1 MRTPPTPQSPLFRI
15 TLFYGPEA
23 LPGAPPR
30 YSCVFN
36 VKKRSWKAGVQVA
49 VEVFQSQVEHL
60 RDALDLERWI
70 SDLVSKVSEEE
81 RSEYE
86 LRARDLFVKELCSAK
101 LTLGLADH
109 VRQENASLSPDCLA
123 EELERSAR
131 ASGDRLKSDIVAEL
145 GL

>member
-1 MRTPPTPQSPLFRI
+1 MSTPPAPQPPLFRI

-23 LPGAPPR
+23 LSGAPAR
-30 YSCVFN
+30 YGCVFN

-49 VEVFQSQVEHL
+49 VEVPCSQVERL

-70 SDLVSKVSEEE
+70 SDLVSRVSEDE

-101 LTLGLADH
+101 LTLGLAAH
-109 VRQENASLSPDCLA
+109 IKQENASLPPDCLA
-123 EELERSAR
+123 EELERSVRESA
-131 ASGDRLKSDIVAEL
+131 DRLKSGILAEL

>member
-1 MRTPPTPQSPLFRI
+1 MPTPPTPQPPLFRI
-15 TLFYGPEA
+15 TLFYGPEP

-36 VKKRSWKAGVQVA
+36 VKKRSWKAGIQVA
-49 VEVFQSQVEHL
+49 VEVTRSQVERL

-70 SDLVSKVSEEE
+70 TDVVSKVSEEE
-81 RSEYE
+81 RSEYA

-101 LTLGLADH
+101 LTLGLAAH
-109 VRQENASLSPDCLA
+109 VRQENASLPPDCLA
-123 EELERSAR
+123 EELERSVSE
-131 ASGDRLKSDIVAEL
+131 SGDRLKSGIMAEL